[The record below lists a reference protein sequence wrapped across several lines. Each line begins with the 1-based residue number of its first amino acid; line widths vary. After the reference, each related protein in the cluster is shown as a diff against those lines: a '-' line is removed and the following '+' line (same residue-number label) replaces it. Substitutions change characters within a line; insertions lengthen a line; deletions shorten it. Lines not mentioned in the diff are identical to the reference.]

1 MDRKNF
7 AFGKLNYI
15 ICAVSV
21 LIIITGFI
29 MMTGP
34 SSSIEGGFEPDIF
47 STRRIVVA
55 PMFCFFGF
63 LLMVVGILYPT
74 KDKTS
79 DETVPPVYNKNEK
92 GGQVKKTAK

>member
-7 AFGKLNYI
+7 AFAKLNYI

-21 LIIITGFI
+21 LIIIIGFI

-47 STRRIVVA
+47 STRRVVVA
-55 PMFCFFGF
+55 PMVCFFGF
-63 LLMVVGILYPT
+63 LLMIAGILYGKKKQAT
-74 KDKTS
+74 
-79 DETVPPVYNKNEK
+79 DETENN
-92 GGQVKKTAK
+92 